1 MKYKVGDKVKVIS
14 DLKIGH
20 LYHSYETV
28 VDSMLKYAGR
38 ETEIARVHNNATYY
52 LKCDGEEWSWPEETL
67 IPVSQT
73 NANKIRQMSDEEMA
87 EFLFDYMVSLMK
99 PENVKTVSELLEWL
113 RKPLESEGKE

>member
-52 LKCDGEEWSWPEETL
+52 LKCDCEEWSWPEETL

-73 NANKIRQMSDEEMA
+73 NANKIRQMTDDELAKIIMCPYHTEPHLCGRK
-87 EFLFDYMVSLMK
+87 ECNDCC
-99 PENVKTVSELLEWL
+99 LEWL
-113 RKPLESEGKE
+113 QKQSEEN